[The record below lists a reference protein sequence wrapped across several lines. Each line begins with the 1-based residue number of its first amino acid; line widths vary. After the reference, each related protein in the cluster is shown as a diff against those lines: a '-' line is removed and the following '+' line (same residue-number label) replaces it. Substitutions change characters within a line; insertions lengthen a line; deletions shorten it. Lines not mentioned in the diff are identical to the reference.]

1 LNSLLRSWPDVAD
14 RISRSAHVLLCFDY
28 DGTLTPIV
36 ATPEAALL
44 TEETRDLLRSLSRH
58 PRYRLA
64 IVSGRALREIRSMVG
79 IDGLIYAGNHG
90 LELDGNSLRFIHP
103 AARSARPAIEES
115 ARQLHRALDGIAG
128 VRIED
133 KDLSL
138 SIHFRQVKPE
148 DLDRTLGIIR
158 GITHGPVERG
168 EVKITDGKKVIEI
181 RPPVDWDKG
190 KIVNRLEYEI
200 SRAEDAGTLLTIYT
214 GDDRTDEDAFRAIG
228 DSGVTIRVGG
238 ANVQSSARYY
248 LEDVP
253 RVRIFMNRLL
263 ELQ

>member
-1 LNSLLRSWPDVAD
+1 MKSLLMNWPAVAD
-14 RISRSAHVLLCFDY
+14 RISLSAHVLLCFDY

-36 ATPEAALL
+36 DTPEAALL
-44 TEETRDLLRSLSRH
+44 PEETRDLLRSLSRH

-64 IVSGRALREIRSMVG
+64 IISGRSLREIRSMVG
-79 IDGLIYAGNHG
+79 INGLIYAGNHG
-90 LELDGNSLRFIHP
+90 LEMDGNSLPFIHP
-103 AARSARPAIEES
+103 AARASRSVIEES
-115 ARQLHRALDGIAG
+115 ARKLHRGLAGIAG

-133 KDLSL
+133 KGLSL
-138 SIHFRQVKPE
+138 SIHFRLVKPE
-148 DLDRTLGIIR
+148 DLDLTLSIVR

-168 EVKITDGKKVIEI
+168 EVKVSAGKKVVEI

-190 KIVNRLEYEI
+190 KIVDRLAREI
-200 SRAEDAGTLLTIYT
+200 GREESAGPLLTIYT

-248 LEDVP
+248 LEDVA
-253 RVRIFMNRLL
+253 RVRIFMNKLL

>member
-1 LNSLLRSWPDVAD
+1 LNSLLMNWPAVAD
-14 RISRSAHVLLCFDY
+14 RISRSARVLLCFDY

-44 TEETRDLLRSLSRH
+44 TEETGDLLRSLSRH

-90 LELDGNSLRFIHP
+90 LELVGNSLRYIHP

-115 ARQLHRALDGIAG
+115 ARQLRRGLAGIAG
-128 VRIED
+128 ARIED
-133 KDLSL
+133 KGLSL

-158 GITHGPVERG
+158 GITRGPVERG
-168 EVKITDGKKVIEI
+168 EVKVTDGKKVIEI

-228 DSGVTIRVGG
+228 NSGVTIRVGG
-238 ANVQSSARYY
+238 ANVESAARYY
-248 LEDVP
+248 LEDVA

>member
-1 LNSLLRSWPDVAD
+1 MNSLLRNWPEVSD
-14 RISRSAHVLLCFDY
+14 RISRSSHVLLCFDY

-44 TEETRDLLRSLSRH
+44 SEETRDLLRSLSRH

-64 IVSGRALREIRSMVG
+64 IVSGRSLREVRSMVG

-90 LELDGNSLRFIHP
+90 LELDSNSLRFIHP

-115 ARQLHRALDGIAG
+115 AKQLRRALAGIAG
-128 VRIED
+128 ARIED
-133 KDLSL
+133 KGLSL

-148 DLDRTLGIIR
+148 NLDRTRRVIR
-158 GITHGPVERG
+158 DIARGPVERG
-168 EVKITDGKKVIEI
+168 EVIVSDGKKVIEI
-181 RPPVDWDKG
+181 RPPIDWDKG
-190 KIVNRLEYEI
+190 KIVKRLAREI
-200 SRAEDAGTLLTIYT
+200 EWEEAAAPLLVIYA

-228 DSGVTIRVGG
+228 DSGITIRVGG
-238 ANVQSSARYY
+238 ANEQSSARYY
-248 LEDVP
+248 LEDVS
-253 RVRIFMNRLL
+253 RVRIFMSRLL